1 MTCDNNWQHI
11 IYIFIYIYIYPTFP
25 QTIDQTV
32 VVARAV
38 SCGKHIFCKKKRALC
53 WSLIGMMGFYIV
65 CGKALRQNIGV
76 LRQKMYILRQE
87 MFILRFVYGLCT
99 VCLRFVYGLSAVCL
113 LFVYGSWTRPR
124 ARNGYRVKKM
134 FVVLPKNLSRKAVET
149 LVEKG

>member
-1 MTCDNNWQHI
+1 MRKTYFLQEKEGPVLVLDRDDGFLYCLWQSS
-11 IYIFIYIYIYPTFP
+11 T
-25 QTIDQTV
+25 
-32 VVARAV
+32 A
-38 SCGKHIFCKKKRALC
+38 KHRGSTA
-53 WSLIGMMGFYIV
+53 
-65 CGKALRQNIGV
+65 
-76 LRQKMYILRQE
+76 KMYILRQE